1 MGKKYKCKYCNA
13 RLERKQL
20 INHIDKEHA
29 SLLPEGY
36 SSTKLVYTMINK
48 RDHGICRVCKK
59 DTQWNEKSG
68 RFDVLCGDPKCK
80 EKMREEYKKNML
92 RVRGTYNILTDPE
105 QQKTMLANRKISG
118 AYRFQDGG
126 VLTYTGTYEKKCL
139 EFMDIVM
146 NIPSKDIL
154 SPGPTLE
161 YEYNGEKHFYI
172 TDFYYIPYNLIIEVK
187 DGGDNPNNKHSVGMN
202 SSRERTIQKERLIT
216 DRGEYN
222 YIRLTNN
229 NFAQLIEV
237 FMIIKEKLLEG
248 NESKTYRINEN
259 AIIENYFTENNILNN
274 KDIYYNKNKFDTGEV
289 NLCFIIGHS
298 GSGKSTM
305 ARDISNNSK
314 NIEYY
319 ELDDLISNWNFSNE
333 NLREYGDLYYSFFNG
348 VGNKYRYKTESDF
361 YNDNKWKNTNDYVN
375 SYEACLIKDFIK
387 YAKEY
392 ASFHKNIKFI
402 LEGIWIF
409 YFLNP
414 EALDN
419 YAVYIKG
426 TSIIVSKIRAAK
438 RDSQNVNGSVNKLKY
453 FIKLGILTEWDKY
466 KYSESRLIKFRNY
479 FINKAAKSLNES
491 VVLESEDRSILD
503 KNFIPKR
510 INIPYEIIDIRNPRC
525 YKYIKKYISRN
536 HPIWKPVYDENS
548 YIKSLNG
555 ENENHDIG
563 FGEIIINAE
572 NNELIGYELVQYEN
586 GTSNKWLA
594 IDIPLIKYRGYG
606 FGKLLLVDAVY
617 KHKCNCLYVAK
628 DNEIAFNMYKNM
640 GFVVRKDT
648 FDGEY
653 LVMQLNKNINE
664 SVIVTCNDSILS
676 HKFDIY
682 IRQIQKYYKCNDINI
697 KIKIINSIQQFVMIR
712 ESMEINKT
720 NKLVEDSLFI
730 KDDTL
735 YILNE
740 SLYNDIYC
748 DYITLV
754 KYGLTYIMLSNT
766 YKDIDI
772 ENKTIDAISIVESGL
787 YKYNNYIYA
796 PKPMKRADKVS
807 KIIYNRNYNELV
819 KILTKRLW
827 IFD

>member
-118 AYRFQDGG
+118 TYRFQDGG

-187 DGGDNPNNKHSVGMN
+187 DGGDNPNNKHSIGMN

-229 NFAQLIEV
+229 NFAQLIEI

-248 NESKTYRINEN
+248 DESKTYRINESQVVIEDYFN
-259 AIIENYFTENNILNN
+259 EACKDVEQIILGKKQPFQKDIILYHGSIKSNLDIIIPNSYNVGKKNDIPKLSSFWFNN
-274 KDIYYNKNKFDTGEV
+274 KEYAESFAMLEILYQYNYDLLF
-289 NLCFIIGHS
+289 L
-298 GSGKSTM
+298 
-305 ARDISNNSK
+305 
-314 NIEYY
+314 
-319 ELDDLISNWNFSNE
+319 LDNDMKVLA
-333 NLREYGDLYYSFFNG
+333 D
-348 VGNKYRYKTESDF
+348 KQYKTEILKYIKNKNIYVYEKNIDMKYVGYGHEGIFPEYTLDVSVKPDVRYIIPCDKMINRIKF
-361 YNDNKWKNTNDYVN
+361 VDKDYLNNTKWKYKNGKMVFGAN
-375 SYEACLIKDFIK
+375 LIQSMLD
-387 YAKEY
+387 
-392 ASFHKNIKFI
+392 KFI
-402 LEGIWIF
+402 
-409 YFLNP
+409 YY
-414 EALDN
+414 DN
-419 YAVYIKG
+419 HIERVK
-426 TSIIVSKIRAAK
+426 KI
-438 RDSQNVNGSVNKLKY
+438 
-453 FIKLGILTEWDKY
+453 
-466 KYSESRLIKFRNY
+466 
-479 FINKAAKSLNES
+479 KAAKSLNES
-491 VVLESEDRSILD
+491 VMLESEDRSILN
-503 KNFIPKR
+503 KNFVPKKMT
-510 INIPYEIIDIRNPRC
+510 IPYEIIDIRNPRC

-594 IDIPLIKYRGYG
+594 IDIPFIKYRGYG

-640 GFVVRKDT
+640 GFVVRKDA

-653 LVMQLNKNINE
+653 LLMQLNKNIIE
-664 SVIVTCNDSILS
+664 SVTITCNDSILS

-682 IRQIQKYYKCNDINI
+682 IKQIQKYYKCNDINI
-697 KIKIINSIQQFVMIR
+697 KIKIMNSIQQFVMIR
-712 ESMEINKT
+712 ESMEISKT
-720 NKLVEDSLFI
+720 NKLVKDSLFI

-735 YILNE
+735 YILNI

-787 YKYNNYIYA
+787 YEYNNYIYA

-807 KIIYNRNYNELV
+807 KIIYDRNYNELV